1 MLWGS
6 YINYFDIS
14 ECSTLRRTQRAQL
27 CIKQPVIS
35 RVIHINV
42 SEKCSKNEE
51 FRGRPRESFILEHP
65 KLTEIPKND
74 VDDQGTCQD

>member
-14 ECSTLRRTQRAQL
+14 KCSTLRRTQRAKL
-27 CIKQPVIS
+27 CLKQPDNSWVIP
-35 RVIHINV
+35 INV
-42 SEKCSKNEE
+42 RAKCSKNEE

-74 VDDQGTCQD
+74 ENDQGTCQD